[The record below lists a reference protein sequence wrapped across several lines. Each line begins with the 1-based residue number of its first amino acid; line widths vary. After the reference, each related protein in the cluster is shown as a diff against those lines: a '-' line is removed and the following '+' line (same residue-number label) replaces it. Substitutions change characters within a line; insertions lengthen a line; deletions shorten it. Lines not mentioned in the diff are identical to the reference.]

1 MKTPNIGQIKKDIA
15 RAFASAGTS
24 VIITWEEWPDGTVP
38 DPVDGTMAGSPIQK
52 TLTAPALVHAVSAP
66 GAAAV
71 RKFTEVETGDMILDF
86 DAGIDLTLDGRQK
99 MRFNVLGQIY
109 ELKPVSDKLA
119 ATWDVTIGA
128 TQLFRTV
135 LLRKAT

>member
-1 MKTPNIGQIKKDIA
+1 
-15 RAFASAGTS
+15 
-24 VIITWEEWPDGTVP
+24 
-38 DPVDGTMAGSPIQK
+38 MAGSPIQK